1 MRSRQLTCCPALYAL
16 SACGRFPSVLT
27 GSTAPVMQHRAH
39 VQFFS
44 FPQQGFGLQ
53 RRRQEEEREQQ
64 TEGPAEQNLAKRIYI
79 ISAAVEM
86 PVGGGVNA

>member
-16 SACGRFPSVLT
+16 SACGQFSKRSNRLD
-27 GSTAPVMQHRAH
+27 GSVMQHRRMFSF
-39 VQFFS
+39 FFS
-44 FPQQGFGLQ
+44 AQGFGLQ